1 MAKRRTRR
9 QIQRAC
15 YTIIAGLLLFAWFS
29 PYARAWVLAMLAW
42 VAYEVLVCPTRCG
55 VQNKS
60 DGLPCANPVLGRL
73 NACHV
78 GDHSRKKLIA
88 LLRVRGAGHSR
99 STRGV
104 LTPPSPSQSPGRATP
119 DFIDEPAIEPHQ
131 RAMFYLTVIGTI
143 GTIIQAVTGLA
154 P

>member
-1 MAKRRTRR
+1 VANRRTRR
-9 QIQRAC
+9 QIQKTC
-15 YTIIAGLLLFAWFS
+15 YLTIAGLLLFAWFS
-29 PYARAWVLAMLAW
+29 PYARVWALAMLVW
-42 VAYEVLVCPTRCG
+42 VAYEVLLCPTRCG

-78 GDHSRKKLIA
+78 GDHPRKKLIA
-88 LLRVRGAGHSR
+88 LLGMRGAGHSR
-99 STRGV
+99 SIRGV
-104 LTPPSPSQSPGRATP
+104 LSPPTPSPSRTTP
-119 DFIDEPAIEPHQ
+119 DFIDEPAVEPHQ
-131 RAMFYLTVIGTI
+131 RAMFYLTVVGTI